1 MSLQKYAIID
11 TSITTGAN
19 VVNSIEY
26 ESQPTNPPPGLPET
40 YIAVQS
46 DTAGPGW
53 THDSGTFTAPP
64 SPPPPTPLPPLT
76 PAQKLAA
83 AGLTVADLKSLLGLT

>member
-46 DTAGPGW
+46 DTVSRYVEQTLETDQGKSSAGVQLALYFRQNAPMSAPGMK
-53 THDSGTFTAPP
+53 S
-64 SPPPPTPLPPLT
+64 SPICW
-76 PAQKLAA
+76 A
-83 AGLTVADLKSLLGLT
+83 V